1 MNSEQREL
9 TKLAK
14 ALRRSGHNRQADTV
28 LALTGLSK
36 AAQISTYGP
45 VASVLPADYGDVD
58 RALRELPVIGGAASW
73 AQMKLF
79 QVWWYANVNN
89 SHLTEAQKDPLAA
102 FIKSTSGAG
111 TTEGLMAAALFYGG
125 GANGLQTLRS
135 AAKDAGKSSG
145 FGSGIFTWDRSWGG
159 QNYGDMTISSIIK
172 AEMSNIAG
180 GEPIVIALAEG
191 VVNETNFN
199 PGTGFWLGFGGKFKG
214 DLSKQKEEYDPR
226 KPGPKPPPPHPG
238 TEWSCTKEDGT
249 TVSMSTELTTEAL
262 GNKFR
267 AWVLTDP
274 ARKAALTSIYTTNS
288 YSSTEL
294 SPTGDHTNKWIGQAW
309 KKYGC
314 IYLAEE
320 DLKKDEDDTDTDT
333 DTDKASQICTVGD
346 IIDEAD
352 LDGVGPILSPVS
364 NQMIGLYNGKPY
376 FQLPR
381 GSSSEGKN
389 VSGKY
394 VSLLCRDNITN
405 GQYPNFL
412 NNKEQRALVSAQN
425 EAGPGGL
432 GPKGKERRQ
441 ARRKVRREIRQDRRA
456 RRKKRR

>member
-14 ALRRSGHNRQADTV
+14 ALRRSGHNRQADAV

-36 AAQISTYGP
+36 AAQ
-45 VASVLPADYGDVD
+45 VSVLGPLGAGMVGADYGDVD
-58 RALRELPVIGGAASW
+58 RALRELPVIGEVASW

-79 QVWWYANVNN
+79 QMWWYANVNN
-89 SHLTEAQKDPLAA
+89 SHLAQAKADPLAA

-135 AAKDAGKSSG
+135 AAKDAGRSSG
-145 FGSGIFTWDRSWGG
+145 YGSGILTTDKSWSGE
-159 QNYGDMTISSIIK
+159 NYDSMSISGIVR

-180 GEPIVIALAEG
+180 GEPMVVALADG
-191 VVNETNFN
+191 VVNPGNFN
-199 PGTGFWLGFGGKFKG
+199 PGTGYWLGFGGKFKG

-249 TVSMSTELTTEAL
+249 TVSMSTELTTEVL

-267 AWVLTDP
+267 AWVLTAP
-274 ARKAALTSIYTTNS
+274 TRKAALTSIYTAES

-320 DLKKDEDDTDTDT
+320 EVLKKDEDDTDT

-346 IIDEAD
+346 IIEEAD
-352 LDGVGPILSPVS
+352 LDGVGAILSPVS
-364 NQMIGLYNGKPY
+364 NQKIGLYKGKPY
-376 FQLPR
+376 FQLPK
-381 GSSSEGKN
+381 GSSSEGKD